1 MLSADRILEFEE
13 HGFLIVDLDLDE
25 HILDKAIADMEPLYD
40 KISSQ
45 YRHGTRIQDGW
56 IQSQSVHSLAELP
69 QILGYLKDLYKRE
82 PLPFQTL
89 NFAIGTQQ
97 KPHSDTLHF
106 NSMPSGFM
114 AGVWIALE
122 DVSQQNG
129 AVVYYPGS
137 HKFPE
142 YNMQD
147 VGVDVGHDNYKEY
160 EKFIEEKI
168 KESNQAPFYA
178 ELKKGQALVWHANL
192 LHGGSV
198 QFDKSKTRHSQVT
211 HYFFKGCKYYTPMNS
226 KPDQI
231 DLRNPSWIPKTEKG
245 FFHRVKSMLKRKESN

>member
-1 MLSADRILEFEE
+1 MLSADRIREFEN

-25 HILDKAIADMEPLYD
+25 YILDKAITDMVQLYE
-40 KISSQ
+40 KNSPQ
-45 YRHGTRIQDGW
+45 YRHGTRVRDGW
-56 IQSQSVHSLAELP
+56 QKSQAVHSLAVVP
-69 QILGYLKDLYKRE
+69 QILSCLEDLYKRE

-89 NFAIGTQQ
+89 NFPIGTQQ
-97 KPHSDTLHF
+97 KLHSDALHF

-122 DVSQQNG
+122 DVSRENG
-129 AVVYYPGS
+129 AVVLYPGS

-147 VGVDVGHDNYKEY
+147 VGVDVGHENYKEY
-160 EKFIEEKI
+160 EAFIEDKI
-168 KESNQAPFYA
+168 KESNQTPYYA

-192 LHGGSV
+192 IHGGSA
-198 QFDKSKTRHSQVT
+198 QLDKSRTRHSQVT

-226 KPDQI
+226 KPDRI
-231 DLRNPSWIPKTEKG
+231 AWRKPVWIPVMEKS
-245 FFHRVKSMLKRKESN
+245 FIQKVKSLLMHKKSG